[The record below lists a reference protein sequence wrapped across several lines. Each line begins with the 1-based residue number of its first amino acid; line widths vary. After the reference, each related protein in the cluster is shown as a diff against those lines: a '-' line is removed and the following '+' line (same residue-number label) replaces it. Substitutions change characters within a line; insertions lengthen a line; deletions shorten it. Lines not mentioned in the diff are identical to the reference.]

1 MPDYRQNLPWNASP
15 LFLCHVGLETDLI
28 FNKNIDLPGFAAF
41 PLLETQS
48 GRAVLEESY
57 RALIEI
63 ARKAGVGLQLD
74 SPTWMANKD
83 RAAELGYSPSDVAEC
98 NKQAIDF
105 LATLRKA
112 AGYDLVVLSANV
124 GPRSDAYQ
132 AQDRMTVD
140 AAETYHAEQMHALP
154 ETETDV
160 VTAMTLT
167 YSEEAA
173 GIIRAAKRYN
183 LPVVASFTV
192 ETDGLLPTGQSLR
205 DAIEQVDKDTGSYAE
220 HFMINCAH
228 PDHFDNIL
236 DDAMQTGRLKG
247 LVANASR
254 CSHEELDNAQELD
267 DGDPA
272 ELAEQLIS
280 LKKTYPQIFML
291 GGCCGTDVRHITEI
305 ASQG

>member
-112 AGYDLVVLSANV
+112 AGYDLVV
-124 GPRSDAYQ
+124 
-132 AQDRMTVD
+132 
-140 AAETYHAEQMHALP
+140 
-154 ETETDV
+154 
-160 VTAMTLT
+160 
-167 YSEEAA
+167 
-173 GIIRAAKRYN
+173 
-183 LPVVASFTV
+183 
-192 ETDGLLPTGQSLR
+192 
-205 DAIEQVDKDTGSYAE
+205 
-220 HFMINCAH
+220 
-228 PDHFDNIL
+228 
-236 DDAMQTGRLKG
+236 
-247 LVANASR
+247 
-254 CSHEELDNAQELD
+254 
-267 DGDPA
+267 
-272 ELAEQLIS
+272 
-280 LKKTYPQIFML
+280 
-291 GGCCGTDVRHITEI
+291 
-305 ASQG
+305 